1 MASSLKSLYLLD
13 PDVTFLN
20 HGSFGA
26 CPRPVFETYQDWQL
40 RLERQPV
47 EFIARKSP
55 VLLAEAR
62 QRLAEYLGADAKDL
76 VYVSNSTTA
85 INIVARSLNL
95 QPGDEILATDH
106 EYPAMNQTWS
116 YIAQKTGAHYIRRPI
131 RLPFST
137 AEEFVED
144 YWAGVN
150 TNTRVI
156 FLSHIPFSLAV
167 ILPIKEICRRAREA
181 GLISIVDGAHA
192 PGQISLHMRDI
203 GADIYFG
210 ACHKWLSAPKGSS
223 FLFANPQAQEW
234 VDPLIIS
241 RGWDPRQ
248 VPDGATRF
256 IEFLEYQGTR
266 DLSAFLSV
274 PAAIDFQAQHD
285 WNAQQSRCHAL
296 AASTRNRINA
306 ITGLDPICPEGPEWF
321 KQLVSI
327 RLPEID
333 LTELS
338 RRLIERYRVEVP
350 MIQWPGSPNFV
361 RVSFQ
366 AYNEQRDADALVE
379 ALAVEIPQ
387 LLASH

>member
-62 QRLAEYLGADAKDL
+62 QRLAEYLGADAQDL

-116 YIAQKTGAHYIRRPI
+116 YIAQKTGANYIRRPI
-131 RLPFST
+131 RLPFTT

-144 YWAGVN
+144 YWAGVT

-156 FLSHIPFSLAV
+156 FISHIPFSLAV
-167 ILPIKEICRRAREA
+167 ILPIKEICRRARAA

-192 PGQISLHMRDI
+192 PGQIPLHI
-203 GADIYFG
+203 
-210 ACHKWLSAPKGSS
+210 KGSS
-223 FLFANPQAQEW
+223 EQISTSAPAINGCRPQK
-234 VDPLIIS
+234 VL
-241 RGWDPRQ
+241 
-248 VPDGATRF
+248 
-256 IEFLEYQGTR
+256 
-266 DLSAFLSV
+266 LSCS
-274 PAAIDFQAQHD
+274 
-285 WNAQQSRCHAL
+285 
-296 AASTRNRINA
+296 
-306 ITGLDPICPEGPEWF
+306 PIHRLKNG
-321 KQLVSI
+321 SI
-327 RLPEID
+327 P
-333 LTELS
+333 
-338 RRLIERYRVEVP
+338 
-350 MIQWPGSPNFV
+350 
-361 RVSFQ
+361 
-366 AYNEQRDADALVE
+366 
-379 ALAVEIPQ
+379 
-387 LLASH
+387 